1 MEISMDTDN
10 HIKEGIAHRLKEHP
24 KLDDTHMEV
33 VVRDAIVTLKGRA
46 DTEEE
51 KKLAELIAAAYPGV
65 MGIKNE
71 LHIGT
76 GIIYTIT
83 SLVSGLS
90 ASNDHELHKD
100 KDQGSQKDK

>member
-1 MEISMDTDN
+1 MEEDIQ
-10 HIKEGIAHRLKEHP
+10 IQEGVLQRLKEHP
-24 KLDDTHMEV
+24 KLDTTHMKV
-33 VVRDAIVTLKGRA
+33 VVQDAIVYLKGSA

-51 KKLAELIAAAYPGV
+51 KKLAESIAATYPGIHS
-65 MGIKNE
+65 IKNE

-90 ASNDHELHKD
+90 ASNDEELHKD
-100 KDQGSQKDK
+100 K